1 LQGTTTTTGPTGPD
15 SPYVYADITL
25 FTENPEPGEG
35 DQYITL
41 QAPVTVAA
49 TYIWVTGFQWSGTVP
64 PYTLI
69 DVYIT
74 GTSPNWTIRARFYL
88 NNVPMVTSSAFNYAY
103 II

>member
-15 SPYVYADITL
+15 SPYVYTDITL

-41 QAPVTVAA
+41 QASVTVDA

-69 DVYIT
+69 DIYII
-74 GTSPNWTIRARFYL
+74 GTSPNWTIRANFYL